1 MYFLIQ
7 LTSTVN
13 KRHEVHKH
21 SRHRRVKKPPEQ
33 CTSVRILEDRALT
46 PTLSCPERKLRDLV
60 TIATKTFLRPH
71 KLMTMLRSVREYY
84 PDLTVI
90 VADDSKEPLKI
101 TDSHVE
107 YYAMPFGKV
116 YSSQRGRHG
125 HLGTRG
131 PQGQVVPWL
140 GLLRGRGEGGTPPRQ
155 QDPWGAGGGDSSESP
170 GCLQIP
176 GEIRSLSLSCSDGVG
191 NPSFLTLGVEI
202 DGGPS
207 KRLAVSDALRFP
219 DTQVPQQRNLCH
231 DFTLAGASLSA
242 PHTFPRAHREEVDVT
257 PSREPHPPAS
267 SRQHRGKGPQRL
279 SGVKGLASIP
289 QATRPR
295 KDFLVSRESL
305 SFFQGL

>member
-21 SRHRRVKKPPEQ
+21 SRQRRVKKPPEQ

-116 YSSQRGRHG
+116 YPSQRGRHG

-140 GLLRGRGEGGTPPRQ
+140 GLLRG
-155 QDPWGAGGGDSSESP
+155 W
-170 GCLQIP
+170 
-176 GEIRSLSLSCSDGVG
+176 
-191 NPSFLTLGVEI
+191 
-202 DGGPS
+202 GGPS
-207 KRLAVSDALRFP
+207 HGSRILGGRGVGTPLSPLAASKFPEKSGHSPFPAVTGWVICLSSRLVWKLMEVLVSDWRCL
-219 DTQVPQQRNLCH
+219 
-231 DFTLAGASLSA
+231 TL
-242 PHTFPRAHREEVDVT
+242 
-257 PSREPHPPAS
+257 
-267 SRQHRGKGPQRL
+267 
-279 SGVKGLASIP
+279 
-289 QATRPR
+289 
-295 KDFLVSRESL
+295 
-305 SFFQGL
+305 